1 MNGSSVRNQDW
12 VRRNINRANPSS
24 DDDIAAD
31 DSPTEVIADRPVP
44 ESNKGRGVV
53 PAVSAVLMLVLLITA
68 VGMVVA
74 QLAGG
79 GDRQPGPGGVTV
91 AWHVLAAAAGVVC
104 YRYSR
109 RRGPVQLLA
118 LLAGVLITVLVLW
131 FFWWS
136 PG

>member
-1 MNGSSVRNQDW
+1 MNGSGVKNQGW
-12 VRRNINRANPSS
+12 VRRNLNRANPSS
-24 DDDIAAD
+24 DDDTAAD
-31 DSPTEVIADRPVP
+31 DAPTEVIADRPAPV
-44 ESNKGRGVV
+44 SNKGRGAA
-53 PAVSAVLMLVLLITA
+53 PAVSAVLMLVLLVMA

-74 QLAGG
+74 QLVSG
-79 GDRQPGPGGVTV
+79 GDRQPGPDGVVV

-109 RRGPVQLLA
+109 RRGPVRLLA
-118 LLAGVLITVLVLW
+118 LLASVVITALVLW